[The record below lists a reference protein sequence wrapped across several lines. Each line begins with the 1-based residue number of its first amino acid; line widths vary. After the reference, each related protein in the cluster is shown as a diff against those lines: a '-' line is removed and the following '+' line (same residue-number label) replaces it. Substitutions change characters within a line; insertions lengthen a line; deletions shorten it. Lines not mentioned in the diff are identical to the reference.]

1 MKTAYLKDS
10 IRKLKSS
17 IFQYVSII
25 LIIVL
30 GVAFFVGMN
39 VISPNMANTAEIY
52 LEDSNIYD
60 LNLVSTIGFEAEDI
74 EKVKQDENVLI
85 AEGSYIQDVLIDN
98 DETTLAV
105 RLNSIPNSDINILDL
120 VDGNMPEAKNECV
133 IDTRLHNMYGFNIGD
148 IIEVRSGNDDID
160 IEDLVN
166 VMEFEVVGIG
176 RNPLY
181 LSQYYG
187 TTPLGSGELKGL
199 LMVNEEIFESDV
211 YSSIFVKTNKSQNY
225 NYIEDEDE
233 YEKEMESIGY
243 SILES
248 LKSNTQKR
256 CDELYSDL
264 QKEISDG
271 ENEIKDAEQKIKDSE
286 KELNEAE
293 EKIKEQEDIWN
304 EVKKQYEVNA
314 LLNPGSVTTI
324 SQEMITAT
332 LEKID
337 ESKEELEEKREEFE
351 SKREDA
357 EKEIKDN
364 KEKLDDAKYTL
375 DNFSVDIYENCLTK
389 NESYV
394 SLKNDLVKIG
404 MMGKVFPLMFFI
416 VAALVTI
423 TTVSRTIE
431 DERGNIGILKA
442 LGYGNFTIAR
452 KFVIYSILT
461 TVIGTVLGIIVGY
474 TVILQI
480 LYTSYSSLYVMPD
493 LKSELNWPYI
503 LLVIAI
509 SALSIILVTL
519 FIVIRSLREK
529 ASELMRPKSAK
540 EGKNIFLEKISPL
553 WKCLNFFYKSSFRN
567 IFRYK
572 RRLIMAIIGIAG
584 CTALIYTGFALK
596 ASIDSTAE
604 RQFSLV
610 KPYDMEINLKNEYPK
625 DKIEDVIEYVKG
637 LDDIE
642 EVTPV
647 RQQTTTLYVNDKFKD
662 IYYVVMDKKDI
673 GNFIKLKERTTDDT
687 FKLTN
692 RGVVL
697 TEKLAK
703 TYGVKVGDKVEL
715 GDEVNKTEVKVTGI
729 TENYLYNYVYF
740 TPKMYEEIF
749 DTEIKYNQ
757 LFANT
762 DDLHGEEFDDV
773 VEEIKDND
781 KITGVILTEMLNSEY
796 HKSLNSLTSIVL
808 LCISCASIL
817 SIIVLV
823 NLNIIN
829 IAERKRELATLKV
842 LGFYEKE
849 VSSYVF
855 RENIILTVIGVL
867 AGMLLGT
874 FVLGIIIQSAEV
886 DTIML
891 PNELSINSLCY
902 AGALTILFTIIT
914 NFFMNP
920 KIKKIDMIDSLK
932 SVE

>member
-10 IRKLKSS
+10 VRKLKSS

-60 LNLVSTIGFEAEDI
+60 LNLVSTIGFEDEDLD
-74 EKVKQDENVLI
+74 KVKENENVLI
-85 AEGSYIQDVLIDN
+85 AEGSYMQDVLIDN
-98 DETTLAV
+98 DEEALAV
-105 RLNSIPNSDINILDL
+105 RLNSLSDSEINVFDL
-120 VDGNMPEAKNECV
+120 LEGDMPQSKNECV
-133 IDTRLHNMYGFNIGD
+133 IDTRLHNMYGFEIGD

-199 LMVNEEIFESDV
+199 LMVDKEIFESDV
-211 YSSIFVKTNKSQNY
+211 YTSIFVKTNKSQKY
-225 NYIEDEDE
+225 NYIEDE
-233 YEKEMESIGY
+233 YEEEMESIGY
-243 SILES
+243 TILES
-248 LKSNTQKR
+248 LKENAQKR

-264 QKEISDG
+264 QKEIADG
-271 ENEIKDAEQKIKDSE
+271 EKEIKDAEQKIKDTE
-286 KELNEAE
+286 KELKDAE

-304 EVKKQYEVNA
+304 EVKIQYEVNT

-324 SQEMITAT
+324 SSEMITTA
-332 LEKID
+332 LSKI
-337 ESKEELEEKREEFE
+337 EASKDELEEKKEEFE
-351 SKREDA
+351 TKKADA

-416 VAALVTI
+416 VAALVTV

-442 LGYGNFTIAR
+442 LGYGNVTIAR
-452 KFVIYSILT
+452 KFVIYSILI
-461 TVIGTVLGIIVGY
+461 TVIGSVIGIIVGY
-474 TVILQI
+474 TAILQI
-480 LYTSYSSLYVMPD
+480 LYASYSSLYVMPD
-493 LKSELNWPYI
+493 LKSEINWPYI
-503 LLVIAI
+503 LLVVAI
-509 SALSIILVTL
+509 SAVSIILVTL

-540 EGKNIFLEKISPL
+540 EGKNIFLEKVTPL
-553 WKCLNFFYKSSFRN
+553 WKCFNFFYKSSFRN

-610 KPYDMEINLKNEYPK
+610 KPYDMEINLKNEYPMS
-625 DKIEDVIEYVKG
+625 KIEDVVEYVKE
-637 LDDIE
+637 LDDIDD
-642 EVTPV
+642 VTPV

-662 IYYVVMDKKDI
+662 IYYVVMDKNDI
-673 GNFIKLKERTTDDT
+673 GKFINLKERTTDNK
-687 FKLTN
+687 FKLSN

-703 TYGVKVGDKVEL
+703 TYGIKVGDKIEL
-715 GDEVNKTEVKVTGI
+715 GDDVNKTEVKVTGI

-749 DTEIKYNQ
+749 DKEIKYNQ

-773 VEEIKDND
+773 VEEIKEND
-781 KITGVILTEMLNSEY
+781 KITGVILIEMLNNEY
-796 HKSLNSLTSIVL
+796 HKSLNGLISIVL

-829 IAERKRELATLKV
+829 ISERKRELATLKV

-867 AGMLLGT
+867 AGMILGN

-891 PNELSINSLCY
+891 PNELSVNSLIY
-902 AGALTILFTIIT
+902 AGLLTLAFTILT
-914 NFFMNP
+914 NFVMNP

>member
-10 IRKLKSS
+10 VRKLKSS

-60 LNLVSTIGFEAEDI
+60 LNLVSTIGFEDEDLD
-74 EKVKQDENVLI
+74 KVKKNENVEI

-120 VDGNMPEAKNECV
+120 LEGNMPENKNECV
-133 IDTRLHNMYGFNIGD
+133 IDTRLQNMYGFNIGD
-148 IIEVRSGNDDID
+148 IIEVRSGNDDTD
-160 IEDLVN
+160 INDLVN
-166 VMEFEVVGIG
+166 VTEFEVVGIA

-181 LSQYYG
+181 LAQYYG

-199 LMVNEEIFESDV
+199 LMVQKEIFEADV
-211 YSSIFVKTNKSQNY
+211 YSTIFVKTTKGKDY
-225 NYIEDEDE
+225 NYIEDEEE

-243 SILES
+243 SILET
-248 LKSNTQKR
+248 LKDNTQKR
-256 CDELYSDL
+256 CDNLYADI
-264 QKEISDG
+264 QKEIADG
-271 ENEIKDAEQKIKDSE
+271 EKEIKDAEQKIKDTE
-286 KELNEAE
+286 KELADAE
-293 EKIKEQEDIWN
+293 ENIKEQEDIWN
-304 EVKKQYEVNA
+304 EVKIQYEVNK
-314 LLNPGSVTTI
+314 LLNPTDPTMLS
-324 SQEMITAT
+324 SEMITAA
-332 LEKID
+332 LSKIE
-337 ESKEELEEKREEFE
+337 ESKDELEEKKTEFE
-351 SKREDA
+351 TKKADA
-357 EKEIKDN
+357 EKEINDN
-364 KEKLDDAKYTL
+364 KEKLEDAKYTL
-375 DNFSVDIYENCLTK
+375 ENFSVDIYENCLTK

-442 LGYGNFTIAR
+442 LGYGNVTIAR

-461 TVIGTVLGIIVGY
+461 TVIGTTVGIIVGY
-474 TVILQI
+474 SVILQI
-480 LYTSYSSLYVMPD
+480 LYASYSSLYVMPD
-493 LKSELNWPYI
+493 LKTEINWPYI

-509 SALSIILVTL
+509 SAISIILVTL
-519 FIVIRSLREK
+519 FIVIKSLREK

-596 ASIDSTAE
+596 VSIDSTAE

-610 KPYDMEINLKNEYPK
+610 KPYDMEINLKAEYPIS
-625 DKIEDVIEYVKG
+625 KIEDVIEYVKE

-642 EVTPV
+642 DVTPV

-673 GNFIKLKERTTDDT
+673 GKFINLKERTSDDKI
-687 FKLTN
+687 KLTN
-692 RGVVL
+692 RGVIL

-715 GDEVNKTEVKVTGI
+715 GDDVNKTEVKVTGI

-757 LFANT
+757 LFANA
-762 DDLHGEEFDDV
+762 DNLQGEEYDDV
-773 VEEIKDND
+773 VEEIKEND
-781 KITGVILTEMLNSEY
+781 KITGVILNEMVNKEY

-902 AGALTILFTIIT
+902 AGALTIAFTIIT
-914 NFFMNP
+914 NFVMNP